1 MKRAVIVIC
10 DSLRAD
16 LITPR
21 DAPFL
26 SEFGQRSARFGD
38 HSSVFPSTT
47 RTSAASIATGSL
59 PARHGLLGNTMAI
72 DEGDGLVCLSV
83 GKPDF
88 RDRLH
93 RATGRTLHRP
103 TLAERVSRAGGTAI
117 AISNV
122 SPGAAYFLD
131 PDGFGWVYNPS
142 GSFGPGRRPLPPEE
156 GLAISKGAEGDRA
169 ATGRFCEEV
178 LRGRAPAVALL
189 WLSEPDYTGH
199 HTPLGSPA
207 HCRAISSADEN
218 VRRVAETVAS
228 LDRTGEDILF
238 FVGSDHGMET
248 VDETIDLD
256 GMLLEAGLKVSA
268 TSSEVVVAPNGTS
281 ALLYFADPAGPL
293 VAQVARFLET
303 QEWVGRTFVGPG
315 LATAGLPTGSP
326 MQIAVTLKPDER
338 TNPYGVPGY
347 SHVVR
352 DALEPKDATGFG
364 QHGGLGKNEQSP
376 FLLVTGGGF
385 APGTR
390 HSRSSLIDIAPTV
403 LRHLGLPSTGMDGG
417 ALPRHLS
424 PLPFPPPQADAV
436 RGEGWVGC
444 ASSLRFT
451 VETISGVS

>member
-26 SEFGQRSARFGD
+26 SEFGQRSARFAN
-38 HSSVFPSTT
+38 HRSVFPSTT
-47 RTSAASIATGSL
+47 RTSAASIATGCL

-93 RATGRTLHRP
+93 GATGRTLHRP
-103 TLAERVSRAGGTAI
+103 TLAERVSHAGETAI

-131 PDGFGWVYNPS
+131 PDGFGWVYNPA
-142 GSFGPGRRPLPPEE
+142 GGFGPGRRPLPAEE
-156 GLAISKGAEGDRA
+156 GLAISKGAEGDSV
-169 ATGRFCEEV
+169 ATERFCEEV
-178 LRGRAPAVALL
+178 IRRRAPVIALL

-199 HTPLGSPA
+199 HSPLGSPA
-207 HCRAISSADEN
+207 HRRAIASADEN

-238 FVGSDHGMET
+238 VVGSDHGMET
-248 VDETIDLD
+248 VAETIDFD
-256 GMLLEAGLKVSA
+256 GLLIHAGLKSA
-268 TSSEVVVAPNGTS
+268 PTSSDVVVAPNGTA
-281 ALLYFADPAGPL
+281 ALLYFADPAGAL
-293 VAQVARFLET
+293 VADVARFLKT
-303 QEWVGRTFVGPG
+303 QDWVGRSFVGPD
-315 LATAGLPTGSP
+315 LAAAGLPTSFP
-326 MQIAVTLKPDER
+326 MQIAMTLKSDDR
-338 TNPYGVPGY
+338 TNPHGVAGHSP
-347 SHVVR
+347 VVR

-376 FLLVTGGGF
+376 FLLISGGGF
-385 APGTR
+385 ACGPR
-390 HSRSSLIDIAPTV
+390 HGRSSLIDIAPTV
-403 LRHLGLPSTGMDGG
+403 LRHLGLPSTGVDGQ
-417 ALPRHLS
+417 ALPRH
-424 PLPFPPPQADAV
+424 PTAN
-436 RGEGWVGC
+436 G
-444 ASSLRFT
+444 
-451 VETISGVS
+451 

>member
-26 SEFGQRSARFGD
+26 SEFGPRSARFTS
-38 HSSVFPSTT
+38 HRSVFPSTT
-47 RTSAASIATGSL
+47 RTSAASIATGCL

-93 RATGRTLHRP
+93 RVTGRTLHMP
-103 TLAERVSRAGGTAI
+103 TLAERVSRAGETAI

-131 PDGFGWVYNPS
+131 PDGFGWVYNPA
-142 GSFGPGRRPLPPEE
+142 GSFGPGRRPLPAEE
-156 GLAISKGAEGDRA
+156 GLAISKGADGDSV
-169 ATGRFCEEV
+169 ATERFCEEV
-178 LRGRAPAVALL
+178 LRGRAPAIALL

-207 HCRAISSADEN
+207 HRRAIASADEN
-218 VRRVAETVAS
+218 FRRVAETVAS
-228 LDRTGEDILF
+228 LDPTGEDILLV
-238 FVGSDHGMET
+238 VGSDHGMET
-248 VDETIDLD
+248 VAETIDLD
-256 GMLLEAGLKVSA
+256 GLLIEAGLKRA
-268 TSSEVVVAPNGTS
+268 HTSSDVVVAPNGTS
-281 ALLYFADPAGPL
+281 ALLYFADPAGAL
-293 VAQVARFLET
+293 VAEVARFLET
-303 QEWVGRTFVGPG
+303 QDWVGRTFVGPD
-315 LATAGLPTGSP
+315 LAAAGLPTASP
-326 MQIAVTLKPDER
+326 MQIAVTLKPDDR
-338 TNPYGVPGY
+338 TNPHGVPGH
-347 SHVVR
+347 SPVMR

-376 FLLVTGGGF
+376 FLFISGGSI
-385 APGTR
+385 APGPR

-403 LRHLGLPSTGMDGG
+403 LRHLGLPTTEMDGQ
-417 ALPRHLS
+417 
-424 PLPFPPPQADAV
+424 PLPPRPTAT
-436 RGEGWVGC
+436 G
-444 ASSLRFT
+444 
-451 VETISGVS
+451 